1 MKLCRVSSFLANARL
16 EPQASTK
23 TTEDHEQL
31 ASNTWKSGYCAIWRK
46 DMDTHIVKVEN
57 GKSYNRFGEQVIDC
71 KTGCGRKTTMTG
83 TKLCDFCWEE
93 DRKDQRKKM
102 NC

>member
-1 MKLCRVSSFLANARL
+1 
-16 EPQASTK
+16 
-23 TTEDHEQL
+23 
-31 ASNTWKSGYCAIWRK
+31 
-46 DMDTHIVKVEN
+46 MDTYIVKVEK

-93 DRKDQRKKM
+93 DRKEQQKKM
-102 NC
+102 NF